1 MADVEVLADPAAM
14 STEER
19 TDELLRLITV
29 DDLLGVLLVLY
40 CVQGDEIDGVSR
52 AARQTPLEAAIS
64 LPTRHAACRRLIVE
78 CLLLRGARFDPVLHD
93 PPRQTLPGFIELLQ
107 EWRNGGKEAA
117 REAASLLAMDLEDA
131 ESYIAQHGLLPDDTG
146 EHLDPIDTPPI
157 PSTSAHYERSQPS
170 HEQDSR
176 HQHCRPPPPQ
186 SGDVALSDA
195 MPAYWTFIGNIPLSI
210 SERFI
215 FEKLEEYGIRVA
227 DVFLSQASRK
237 DRRFA
242 YVAFHTSQEADSAVS
257 LLHNFWTHGVSLLA
271 KPFTDRE
278 TGSPLPRLS
287 EWHPLRR
294 YVGAARQAERPS
306 HLRRIGLFLLHL
318 AHGTT
323 EQYIARFAQ
332 QSIPIEVV
340 SHIVARQAGSNVLA
354 FIDCHDEQACR
365 KAILDLDGKI
375 LNGAAVRVGWQE
387 LSGVR
392 AAAMDI
398 RRDYEARQARLSE
411 ADSLNKRRRVEDDR
425 PPALAPPSRRQ
436 SLNAKSKGKA
446 LATPI
451 PRAEASIDWRQ
462 DLHATHNL
470 RQQIS
475 PGQHA
480 DLQVTASTA
489 LPSNGAAVDG
499 SSPHAATHSQL
510 HYSSLSDD
518 LSRLSSLELP
528 SEDVEAVERMWTSF
542 DGPASA
548 SADRSVELTAIFGFA
563 TQDDAVAALE
573 ANRTLPGFPNDQ
585 LMQRRYES
593 FLRSQAGM
601 DKEWYMA
608 FLTQLVGFNRT
619 NDLFVSALRNSSPIG
634 LSATMNGHGANS
646 AENGDALAS

>member
-52 AARQTPLEAAIS
+52 
-64 LPTRHAACRRLIVE
+64 
-78 CLLLRGARFDPVLHD
+78 
-93 PPRQTLPGFIELLQ
+93 
-107 EWRNGGKEAA
+107 
-117 REAASLLAMDLEDA
+117 EAASLLAMDLEDA

-157 PSTSAHYERSQPS
+157 PSTSARAPPKRSRSPGHDYERSQPS

-411 ADSLNKRRRVEDDR
+411 AD
-425 PPALAPPSRRQ
+425 
-436 SLNAKSKGKA
+436 
-446 LATPI
+446 
-451 PRAEASIDWRQ
+451 
-462 DLHATHNL
+462 
-470 RQQIS
+470 
-475 PGQHA
+475 
-480 DLQVTASTA
+480 
-489 LPSNGAAVDG
+489 
-499 SSPHAATHSQL
+499 
-510 HYSSLSDD
+510 D